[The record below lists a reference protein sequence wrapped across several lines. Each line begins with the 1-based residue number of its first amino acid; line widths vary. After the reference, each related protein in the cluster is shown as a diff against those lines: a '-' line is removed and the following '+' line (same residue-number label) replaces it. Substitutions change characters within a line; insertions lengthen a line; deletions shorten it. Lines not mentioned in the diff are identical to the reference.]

1 MLVKCEIFNKD
12 RILVGSGLAYSEDN
26 VTIHIA
32 HFRYEENMDV
42 KVIQKVEIELFDSDQ
57 TKLEVR
63 VMMMK
68 DDGFVVRKIRKIYA
82 EGEEPP
88 EEGEEEPPRVFSN
101 IREDVRMDIDLAS
114 KLYLDRTA
122 ILDIVLR
129 DLSCG
134 GVRFST
140 YENLD
145 EAIQYRI
152 DLNVEEPPINLPLK
166 IVRKISVGTAFLYGC
181 QFTEVEERQQQHIRS
196 WIFAVEAERRKRQLH

>member
-12 RILVGSGLAYSEDN
+12 ELLVGDGLAYSEDN
-26 VTIHIA
+26 VTIQIA
-32 HFRYEENMDV
+32 HFRYMENMEV
-42 KVIQKVEIELFDSDQ
+42 KVIQKVVIELFDADK
-57 TKLEVR
+57 TTLEVR

-68 DDGFVVRKIRKIYA
+68 NDGFVVRKIRKIYA

-88 EEGEEEPPRVFSN
+88 EEGEEEKPKKLSN

-140 YENLD
+140 HEDLD
-145 EAIQYRI
+145 EAVQYKI

-181 QFTEVEERQQQHIRS
+181 QFLEIDEKQEQRIRS